1 MGWQEALA
9 PLSAANTGL
18 ILVQPVAIA
27 TDSLQ
32 TQQKATAYVRGAG
45 GGPYDQG
52 TNVEIK
58 KGAEDLKNAS
68 TKNRTRDL

>member
-1 MGWQEALA
+1 M
-9 PLSAANTGL
+9 SAANTGL

-52 TNVEIK
+52 TNMEIK
-58 KGAEDLKNAS
+58 KGAEDLKVKRCLYQESNSRPLA
-68 TKNRTRDL
+68 LIPC